1 MTSSTFLLSLQSGG
15 SSEVY
20 RKAQS
25 ALFYVS
31 PSSSKHFPKK
41 EKKVSKTPHYIVHT
55 PSRESDT
62 ERDDDDDDAREMR
75 APALMMMGT
84 PITDTADGGG
94 GGGGQLPVAP
104 LPDGLK
110 DAPEETQ
117 QRYFKEA
124 KRVAIEKCRTHR
136 CGNDEVTAKT
146 HLGPEIFTE
155 DALLGRTEWKR
166 PSLTACTAQEFA
178 YDFFKFHENRGEFDY
193 ESLWECVFSLARRSS
208 FCLWRRFR
216 DASFYRS
223 SFSRTTTT
231 NGGFMWS
238 P

>member
-1 MTSSTFLLSLQSGG
+1 
-15 SSEVY
+15 
-20 RKAQS
+20 
-25 ALFYVS
+25 
-31 PSSSKHFPKK
+31 
-41 EKKVSKTPHYIVHT
+41 
-55 PSRESDT
+55 
-62 ERDDDDDDAREMR
+62 
-75 APALMMMGT
+75 MGT
-84 PITDTADGGG
+84 PITDAADGG

-136 CGNDEVTAKT
+136 CGNDEVSAKT

-155 DALLGRTEWKR
+155 EWKR

-193 ESLWECVFSLARRSS
+193 ESLWECVLFSLARGG
-208 FCLWRRFR
+208 LRF
-216 DASFYRS
+216 AFG
-223 SFSRTTTT
+223 
-231 NGGFMWS
+231 GGFVTHVFIARLFRGRRRRMVVLCGHHDRRVYT
-238 P
+238 

>member
-1 MTSSTFLLSLQSGG
+1 
-15 SSEVY
+15 
-20 RKAQS
+20 
-25 ALFYVS
+25 
-31 PSSSKHFPKK
+31 
-41 EKKVSKTPHYIVHT
+41 
-55 PSRESDT
+55 
-62 ERDDDDDDAREMR
+62 MR

-84 PITDTADGGG
+84 PITDTADGGGGGGG

-146 HLGPEIFTE
+146 HLGPEIFITE
-155 DALLGRTEWKR
+155 EDAALLGRTEWKR

>member
-1 MTSSTFLLSLQSGG
+1 M
-15 SSEVY
+15 E
-20 RKAQS
+20 
-25 ALFYVS
+25 
-31 PSSSKHFPKK
+31 
-41 EKKVSKTPHYIVHT
+41 E
-55 PSRESDT
+55 E
-62 ERDDDDDDAREMR
+62 EEEEEE
-75 APALMMMGT
+75 
-84 PITDTADGGG
+84 
-94 GGGGQLPVAP
+94 GQLPVAP
-104 LPDGLK
+104 LPDGRK
-110 DAPEETQ
+110 MPRRDAARI
-117 QRYFKEA
+117 QRASASRPKSVDA
-124 KRVAIEKCRTHR
+124 R

-146 HLGPEIFTE
+146 HLGPEIFITE
-155 DALLGRTEWKR
+155 EDAALLGRTEWKR

>member
-1 MTSSTFLLSLQSGG
+1 
-15 SSEVY
+15 
-20 RKAQS
+20 
-25 ALFYVS
+25 
-31 PSSSKHFPKK
+31 
-41 EKKVSKTPHYIVHT
+41 
-55 PSRESDT
+55 
-62 ERDDDDDDAREMR
+62 
-75 APALMMMGT
+75 MMMGT
-84 PITDTADGGG
+84 PITDTADGGGG

-146 HLGPEIFTE
+146 HLGPEMTE
-155 DALLGRTEWKR
+155 DALLGRVEWKR

-193 ESLWECVFSLARRSS
+193 ESLWECVFSLARSS
-208 FCLWRRFR
+208 FCLWRFR
-216 DASFYRS
+216 DAGFYRS

-231 NGGFMWS
+231 NDGFMWS

>member
-1 MTSSTFLLSLQSGG
+1 MGKKGLENRIRIRRVDAHR
-15 SSEVY
+15 SE
-20 RKAQS
+20 KA
-25 ALFYVS
+25 
-31 PSSSKHFPKK
+31 
-41 EKKVSKTPHYIVHT
+41 TPTPTHT
-55 PSRESDT
+55 HTER
-62 ERDDDDDDAREMR
+62 ERDDDDEMS
-75 APALMMMGT
+75 APHEGT
-84 PITDTADGGG
+84 DADGGG
-94 GGGGQLPVAP
+94 QLLPVAP

-146 HLGPEIFTE
+146 HLGPEIFITE
-155 DALLGRTEWKR
+155 EEDAALLGRTEWKR

>member
-1 MTSSTFLLSLQSGG
+1 M
-15 SSEVY
+15 Y
-20 RKAQS
+20 RKAES
-25 ALFYVS
+25 ALFYES
-31 PSSSKHFPKK
+31 FETFSKGKK
-41 EKKVSKTPHYIVHT
+41 GLKNTALEFTLLREKATQ
-55 PSRESDT
+55 RE
-62 ERDDDDDDAREMR
+62 RDDDDDAREMR
-75 APALMMMGT
+75 APAMMMGT
-84 PITDTADGGG
+84 PITDAADGGV
-94 GGGGQLPVAP
+94 GGQLPVAP

>member
-1 MTSSTFLLSLQSGG
+1 
-15 SSEVY
+15 
-20 RKAQS
+20 
-25 ALFYVS
+25 
-31 PSSSKHFPKK
+31 
-41 EKKVSKTPHYIVHT
+41 
-55 PSRESDT
+55 
-62 ERDDDDDDAREMR
+62 MR

-84 PITDTADGGG
+84 PITDTADG

-146 HLGPEIFTE
+146 HLGPEIFITE
-155 DALLGRTEWKR
+155 EDAALLGRTEWKR

-193 ESLWECVFSLARRSS
+193 ESLWECVFSLARPSS

>member
-1 MTSSTFLLSLQSGG
+1 MFWFAR
-15 SSEVY
+15 VVVV
-20 RKAQS
+20 
-25 ALFYVS
+25 FI
-31 PSSSKHFPKK
+31 
-41 EKKVSKTPHYIVHT
+41 EKRGTHT
-55 PSRESDT
+55 HTHTER
-62 ERDDDDDDAREMR
+62 ERDDDEMSAPHEGTDA
-75 APALMMMGT
+75 
-84 PITDTADGGG
+84 D
-94 GGGGQLPVAP
+94 GGGQLPVAP

-146 HLGPEIFTE
+146 HLGPEIFITE
-155 DALLGRTEWKR
+155 EDKALLGRTEWKR

-193 ESLWECVFSLARRSS
+193 ESLWECVFSLARPSS

>member
-1 MTSSTFLLSLQSGG
+1 M
-15 SSEVY
+15 Y
-20 RKAQS
+20 RKAES
-25 ALFYVS
+25 ALFYES
-31 PSSSKHFPKK
+31 FETFSKGKK
-41 EKKVSKTPHYIVHT
+41 GLKNTALEFTLLREKATQ
-55 PSRESDT
+55 RE
-62 ERDDDDDDAREMR
+62 RDDDDDAREMR

-84 PITDTADGGG
+84 PITDTADGG

-146 HLGPEIFTE
+146 HLGSEMTE
-155 DALLGRTEWKR
+155 DALLGRVEWKR

-193 ESLWECVFSLARRSS
+193 ESLWECVFSRGLRFAFGVFVTQVFIARLFRG
-208 FCLWRRFR
+208 RRR
-216 DASFYRS
+216 RMMVLCGLHDRRVY
-223 SFSRTTTT
+223 T
-231 NGGFMWS
+231 
-238 P
+238 

>member
-1 MTSSTFLLSLQSGG
+1 MMMLLLCDVDDLSSLSSA
-15 SSEVY
+15 VARARCIAK
-20 RKAQS
+20 RKA
-25 ALFYVS
+25 LFFMS
-31 PSSSKHFPKK
+31 PSKHFPK
-41 EKKVSKTPHYIVHT
+41 EKKVSKTPHYSSHYFARKRH
-55 PSRESDT
+55 RE
-62 ERDDDDDDAREMR
+62 RDDDDDAREMR
-75 APALMMMGT
+75 APALMMGT
-84 PITDTADGGG
+84 PITDAADGGG
-94 GGGGQLPVAP
+94 GGGVGQLPVAP

-146 HLGPEIFTE
+146 HLGSEMTE
-155 DALLGRTEWKR
+155 DALLGRAEWKR

-208 FCLWRRFR
+208 FCLWRFR
-216 DASFYRS
+216 DAGFYRS

>member
-1 MTSSTFLLSLQSGG
+1 
-15 SSEVY
+15 
-20 RKAQS
+20 
-25 ALFYVS
+25 
-31 PSSSKHFPKK
+31 
-41 EKKVSKTPHYIVHT
+41 
-55 PSRESDT
+55 
-62 ERDDDDDDAREMR
+62 MR
-75 APALMMMGT
+75 APALMTGT
-84 PITDTADGGG
+84 PITDADGGG
-94 GGGGQLPVAP
+94 GGGVGQLPVAP

-146 HLGPEIFTE
+146 HLGPEMTE
-155 DALLGRTEWKR
+155 DALLGRVEWKR

-193 ESLWECVFSLARRSS
+193 ESLWECVFSLARSS
-208 FCLWRRFR
+208 FCLWRFR
-216 DASFYRS
+216 DAGFYRS

-231 NGGFMWS
+231 NDGFMWS

>member
-1 MTSSTFLLSLQSGG
+1 M
-15 SSEVY
+15 Y
-20 RKAQS
+20 RKAES
-25 ALFYVS
+25 ALFYES
-31 PSSSKHFPKK
+31 FETFSKGKK
-41 EKKVSKTPHYIVHT
+41 GLKNTALEFTLLREKATQ
-55 PSRESDT
+55 RE
-62 ERDDDDDDAREMR
+62 RDDDDDAREMR

-84 PITDTADGGG
+84 PITDTADGGGGGG

>member
-1 MTSSTFLLSLQSGG
+1 MGKKGLENRIRIRRVDAHR
-15 SSEVY
+15 SE
-20 RKAQS
+20 KA
-25 ALFYVS
+25 
-31 PSSSKHFPKK
+31 
-41 EKKVSKTPHYIVHT
+41 TPTPTHT
-55 PSRESDT
+55 HTER
-62 ERDDDDDDAREMR
+62 ERDDDDEMS
-75 APALMMMGT
+75 APHEGT
-84 PITDTADGGG
+84 DADGGG
-94 GGGGQLPVAP
+94 QLLPVAP

-146 HLGPEIFTE
+146 HLGPEIFITE
-155 DALLGRTEWKR
+155 EDAALLGRTEWKR